1 MDIRDINTNWG
12 IFGHEW
18 AVELLQGHIIHRSIR
33 HAYLITGPQG
43 IGRRTL
49 AIRFAQAINC
59 TQLVSAAIPCGRCR
73 ACRLI
78 ENMQHPDFSIV
89 QAEDVGMALKVD
101 QIRELQRTLSLTPY
115 EAHYKIALI
124 LRFEQA
130 NPNAA
135 NALLKTLEEP
145 PPHVIMMLTASDSD
159 ALLPTINSRCE
170 LIQLRPL
177 SVEQVTSGLQT
188 NLGIPADKATLLSH
202 ISAGRPGYALQLI
215 QNPEILE
222 QRQIHLD
229 DILGLLSK
237 SRVDRFAYA
246 EHISKDRATLLNALQ
261 IWLTLWRDVMLRVAG
276 SITPIINVDRENEIL
291 ALAEKIDLITAQNI
305 VRKIGNS
312 IVKVE
317 KYINARLITEILM
330 LDLPYLS

>member
-1 MDIRDINTNWG
+1 MNINNNWG

-18 AVELLQGHIIHRSIR
+18 AVELLQGHLSNRSIR

-43 IGRRTL
+43 VGRRTL

-59 TQLVSAAIPCGRCR
+59 TQFTETAIPCGRCR

-78 ENMQHPDFSIV
+78 ENMQHPDFLIV
-89 QAEDVGMALKVD
+89 QAEDAGTALKVD
-101 QIRELQRTLSLTPY
+101 QIRELQRTISLTPY
-115 EAHYKIALI
+115 EANYKIALI

-135 NALLKTLEEP
+135 NAILKTLEEP
-145 PPHVIMMLTASDSD
+145 PSRVIMILTASDSD

-177 SVEQVTSGLQT
+177 SINQVSLGLQS
-188 NLGIPADKATLLSH
+188 NLGIPAEKATLLSH
-202 ISAGRPGYALQLI
+202 ISGGRPGYAMQLT

-237 SRVDRFAYA
+237 TRVDRFAYA
-246 EHISKDRATLLNALQ
+246 EYISKDRAILLSALQ
-261 IWLTLWRDVMLRVAG
+261 TWLTLWRDVMLKVAG
-276 SITPIINVDRENEIL
+276 SITPIINIDRENEIS
-291 ALAEKIDLITAQNI
+291 ALTDKVDLITAQSL
-305 VRKIGNS
+305 VRNIGNS
-312 IVKVE
+312 IDQVE
-317 KYINARLITEILM
+317 KYINARLVTEILM

>member
-1 MDIRDINTNWG
+1 MDINTNWG

-18 AVELLQGHIIHRSIR
+18 AVELLQGHLLNRSIR

-43 IGRRTL
+43 VGRRTL

-59 TQLVSAAIPCGRCR
+59 TQPVDAAIPCGHCR
-73 ACRLI
+73 TCRQI
-78 ENMQHPDFSIV
+78 ENLHHPDFSIV
-89 QAEDVGMALKVD
+89 QAEDAGIALKVD

-130 NPNAA
+130 NPNAS

-145 PPHVIMMLTASDSD
+145 PPHVIMMLTASDSE

-177 SVEQVTSGLQT
+177 SIDQVSLGLQT
-188 NLGIPADKATLLSH
+188 SLGMLADKATLLSH
-202 ISAGRPGYALQLI
+202 ISGGRPGYALQLT

-222 QRQIHLD
+222 QRQNHLD

-237 SRVDRFAYA
+237 TRVDRFAYA
-246 EHISKDRATLLNALQ
+246 ENISKDRAFLLSALQ
-261 IWLTLWRDVMLRVAG
+261 TWLTLWRDVMLRIAG
-276 SITPIINVDRENEIL
+276 STTPIINIDRENEIL
-291 ALAEKIDLITAQNI
+291 ALTDKVDLITAQNI
-305 VRKIGNS
+305 VKKIGNS

-317 KYINARLITEILM
+317 KYINARLVTEILM
-330 LDLPYLS
+330 LDLPYIP

>member
-1 MDIRDINTNWG
+1 MDINTNWG
-12 IFGHEW
+12 ILGHEW
-18 AVELLQGHIIHRSIR
+18 AVELLQGHLTKRSIR

-43 IGRRTL
+43 VGRRTL
-49 AIRFAQAINC
+49 AIRFAQTINC
-59 TQLVSAAIPCGRCR
+59 TQLVEAGIPCGRCR

-78 ENMQHPDFSIV
+78 GNMQHPDFSIV
-89 QAEDVGMALKVD
+89 QAEDAGVALKVD

-115 EAHYKIALI
+115 EANYKIALI

-130 NPNAA
+130 NQNAA

-145 PPHVIMMLTASDSD
+145 PPHVIMILTASDSD

-177 SVEQVTSGLQT
+177 SIEQVSLGLQT
-188 NLGIPADKATLLSH
+188 NLGMLADEATLLSH
-202 ISAGRPGYALQLI
+202 ISAGRPGYALQLT

-237 SRVDRFAYA
+237 TRVDRFAYA
-246 EHISKDRATLLNALQ
+246 EYIAKDRTILLSALQ
-261 IWLTLWRDVMLRVAG
+261 TWLTLWRDVMLRAAG
-276 SITPIINVDRENEIL
+276 SITPIINIDRENEIL
-291 ALAEKIDLITAQNI
+291 ALTEKVDLITAKNI
-305 VRKIGNS
+305 VRKLGNS
-312 IVKVE
+312 TVNVE
-317 KYINARLITEILM
+317 KYINARLVTEILM
-330 LDLPYLS
+330 LDLPFLS